1 MGAELP
7 CKATFGDRSGAG
19 RALLET
25 TELVF
30 RGDKKDFRFRIP
42 FESIK
47 KVVAL
52 GDRLIIDGPKV
63 HAVLE
68 LGAKY
73 AARWA
78 EKIKNPPSRLDKLGV
93 KPESKVCVLGVD
105 DAQFRS
111 ELEARGAVVTA
122 GKVVAGA
129 DLIFF
134 AANRSAELAKLGKLK
149 ESLAPAGG
157 IWVVRPKG
165 VDSISEKDVL
175 EAGKAAGLVDV
186 KVCAF
191 SPTHTAEKLVI
202 PVTKRG

>member
-7 CKATFGDRSGAG
+7 CRATVGDRSGQG
-19 RALLET
+19 KALLET
-25 TELVF
+25 SELIF

-47 KVVAL
+47 KVVAV
-52 GDRLIIDGPKV
+52 GDRLVIDGPKV
-63 HAVLE
+63 HVVLE

-73 AARWA
+73 ATRWA
-78 EKIKNPPSRLDKLGV
+78 EKIKNPPTRLDKLGV
-93 KPESKVCVLGVD
+93 KPESKVSVLGVD

-111 ELEARGAVVTA
+111 ELEGRAPASSF
-122 GKVVAGA
+122 GKLVEGS
-129 DLIFF
+129 DLIFYG
-134 AANRSAELAKLGKLK
+134 ASRTAELGKLVKLK

-165 VDSISEKDVL
+165 VDTISEKDVL
-175 EAGKAAGLVDV
+175 AAGKAAGLVDV

-202 PVTKRG
+202 PVAKR